1 MVPVLELLRQ
11 SGRMYRKHA
20 GLFAGYAAWLLLP
33 YAALVLLHL
42 TGDPTGGFLATLF
55 LVVQAFLLVW
65 MMLLF
70 PLIAY
75 EIACGKK
82 RLSPDALQQKLQR
95 LLPSAMFVALIET
108 AVVLGGFILLIIPGL
123 IFTIWFMFATLS
135 VLFDETRG
143 MRALAFSRELVRGRF
158 WRVAWLG
165 ICGPFVIFLC
175 YLFVV
180 NLLVTVFATAGQ
192 MSLETITTNPPPL
205 WIDIVAQLGEVF
217 TLPWLAIYATLLYMH
232 VRETKPELA
241 PATPH
246 V

>member
-1 MVPVLELLRQ
+1 MMPALELLVQ

-70 PLIAY
+70 PLITY
-75 EIACGKK
+75 EIAHEKK
-82 RLSPDALQQKLQR
+82 HLSPDAIQKKLQR
-95 LLPSAMFVALIET
+95 LLPSAMFVAVIET

-123 IFTIWFMFATLS
+123 VFTIWFMFATLS

-165 ICGPFVIFLC
+165 VFGPFLIFLC
-175 YLFVV
+175 YLLVV
-180 NLLVTVFATAGQ
+180 NLLVTVFAAAGQ
-192 MSLETITTNPPPL
+192 VTLETIIANPPPL
-205 WIDIVAQLGEVF
+205 WIDIMAQLGEVF
-217 TLPWLAIYATLLYMH
+217 ALPWLAIYATMLYIH
-232 VRETKPELA
+232 LRETKSELA
-241 PATPH
+241 AATSQE
-246 V
+246 